1 MSENSFTYLEG
12 EIKVFKTSR
21 KNIQV
26 KIEGL
31 NEDIARVFLV
41 NEVGGPIIDIPD
53 NVKFRNVM
61 TNKNLPLTS
70 VNDRNSYLV
79 TWIYTY
85 ELLEGEDVIFR
96 LELQREQKKVF
107 GLALYLKKLHIELI
121 ITSSPVVNREWYMHM
136 SNSYQRSWHGQR

>member
-41 NEVGGPIIDIPD
+41 NEVGEPIKDIPD
-53 NVKFRNVM
+53 NVEFRNVM
-61 TNKNLPLTS
+61 TNKKLTLTP

-85 ELLEGEDVIFR
+85 ELLEGENAIFR

-107 GLALYLKKLHIELI
+107 GLALYLKK
-121 ITSSPVVNREWYMHM
+121 
-136 SNSYQRSWHGQR
+136 